1 MSALLERRIK
11 ARQRIVEIDGHRFVL
26 RRPTEYDRVRNAE
39 RTVLEYAAEMVDD
52 CNLTEADLF
61 DGGSAEVAVPFDRA
75 LFFDWLSEHS
85 RFWKPLTEALADMV
99 KTHDEQLEAAAKN

>member
-26 RRPTEYDRVRNAE
+26 RRPTAYDRVRNAD
-39 RTVLEYAAEMVDD
+39 RTVLEYVAEMVDD
-52 CNLTEADLF
+52 CNLSEADLF
-61 DGGSAEVAVPFDRA
+61 EGGSAEVAVPFERA

-85 RFWKPLTEALADMV
+85 AYWKPLSEALADMV
-99 KTHDEQLEAAAKN
+99 KAHDDKLEAAAKN